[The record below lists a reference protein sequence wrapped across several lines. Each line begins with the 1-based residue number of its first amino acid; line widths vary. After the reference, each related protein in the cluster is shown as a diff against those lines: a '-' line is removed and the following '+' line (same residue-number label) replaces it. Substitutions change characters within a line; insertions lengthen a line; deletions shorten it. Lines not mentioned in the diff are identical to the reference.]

1 MTGAR
6 DVTLVIP
13 ARNATRTIRACLD
26 AVEAVRTRAGS
37 RLDRVILV
45 DDGSTDGTAEAAREH
60 GVEIVAGAG
69 RGPAAARNLGWRRA
83 TTPLVWFLDSD
94 CVCEPEALER
104 LLAHLDGSDRERVA
118 GVGGTYSIAPDA
130 TLLER
135 LIHEEI
141 VVRHARMPVETDFLA
156 TFDVLYRR
164 EVLERFGGF
173 DERYITAEDAEFGF
187 RLLDEGWRLRF
198 ERGSVVRHFHA
209 NRLTK
214 YLRMQRTHGYWRV
227 LLHLERPGRGR
238 NAYSG
243 VLDHLQPFLAAAL
256 PAALLVAVA
265 AAGASLLGAG
275 GAAWPIAAW
284 AASALLALL
293 ILLLLAAQLPMASA
307 MVRREGAAMWWF
319 VPLGAVRSLWRA
331 AGMVAGV
338 LDRAIGRGSMA
349 RRGPAPGTAA

>member
-1 MTGAR
+1 MSVAR

-13 ARNATRTIRACLD
+13 ARDAMRTLGPCLD
-26 AVEAVRTRAGS
+26 AIDAVRDRPGS
-37 RLDRVILV
+37 RLGPTILV
-45 DDGSTDGTAEAAREH
+45 DDGSTDGTGDFARSR
-60 GVEIVAGAG
+60 GLQVVAGVG
-69 RGPAAARNLGWRRA
+69 GGPAAARNLGWRRA

-94 CVCEPEALER
+94 CVASPDALER
-104 LLAHLDGSDRERVA
+104 LLPHLEEPQVA

-156 TFDVLYRR
+156 TFDVVYRR

-187 RLLDEGWRLRF
+187 RLLDHGLRLRF
-198 ERGSVVRHFHA
+198 EGGSVVRHFHA
-209 NRLTK
+209 NRLSR
-214 YLRMQRTHGYWRV
+214 YLRTQRTHGYWRV

-256 PAALLVAVA
+256 LPLTSASIAATVLSAIGTVGTSWAVA
-265 AAGASLLGAG
+265 AWVATAV
-275 GAAWPIAAW
+275 
-284 AASALLALL
+284 AASALVVAQ
-293 ILLLLAAQLPMASA
+293 IPIAAA

-319 VPLGAVRSLWRA
+319 VPLGWIRSFWRA

-338 LDRAIGRGSMA
+338 VDRAIGRGSMA
-349 RRGPAPGTAA
+349 RRGPAPGAAN

>member
-1 MTGAR
+1 VTIER
-6 DVTLVIP
+6 DVTLVVP
-13 ARNATRTIRACLD
+13 ARDAMRTLGSCLD
-26 AVEAVRTRAGS
+26 AIDAVRNRPGS
-37 RLDRVILV
+37 RLGPTILV
-45 DDGSTDGTAEAAREH
+45 DDGSIDGTGDHARSR
-60 GVEIVAGAG
+60 GVEVVSGVG

-94 CVCEPEALER
+94 CVAAPDALER
-104 LLAHLDGSDRERVA
+104 LLPHLEDPAVA

-187 RLLDEGWRLRF
+187 RLLDHGRRLRF

-209 NRLTK
+209 NRLMK

-238 NAYSG
+238 TAYSG
-243 VLDHLQPFLAAAL
+243 AIDHLQPFLAAVLL
-256 PAALLVAVA
+256 PLVLVAIAATVLSATGTLGTAWAGAAWVATAVA
-265 AAGASLLGAG
+265 ALV
-275 GAAWPIAAW
+275 
-284 AASALLALL
+284 
-293 ILLLLAAQLPMASA
+293 LLAAQLPIAAAMA
-307 MVRREGAAMWWF
+307 RREGAAMWWF
-319 VPLGAVRSLWRA
+319 VPLGWIRSLWRA

-338 LDRAIGRGSMA
+338 VDRAVGRGSMA
-349 RRGPAPGTAA
+349 KRGPAPGAAA